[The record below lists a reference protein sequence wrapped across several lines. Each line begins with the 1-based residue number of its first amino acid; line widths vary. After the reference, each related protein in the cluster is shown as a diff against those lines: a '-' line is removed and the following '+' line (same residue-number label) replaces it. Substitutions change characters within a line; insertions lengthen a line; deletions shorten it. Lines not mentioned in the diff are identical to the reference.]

1 MAMHIALI
9 VVYYPPNTTSTSKLM
24 KDLADELV
32 RNGHNVTVI
41 TVADELTDPL
51 TVEREGALT
60 VFRIRTGKIRGAPK
74 FTRAMNEMRLS
85 STIWKAAGSHLR
97 SMHVDLVVYYSPSIF
112 FSSLV
117 MRLKKMWAANAYMV
131 LRDIFPE

>member
-1 MAMHIALI
+1 MAMHMALI
-9 VVYYPPNTTSTSKLM
+9 VVYYPAITTSTSKLM

-32 RNGHNVTVI
+32 RIGHNVTVI
-41 TVADELTDPL
+41 TVADDLKAPL

-60 VFRIRTGKIRGAPK
+60 ILRIRTGKIRGAPK

-85 STIWKAAGSHLR
+85 STIWKAAGLHLR
-97 SMHVDLVVYYSPSIF
+97 SMHADLVVYYSPSIF

-117 MRLKKMWAANAYMV
+117 MRLKRLWDANAYMI
-131 LRDIFPE
+131 L